1 MLEVEAFLVDR
12 EGWEWGEEEGQKER
26 EEEKHFRC
34 CCLLLERNGSE
45 ERGGGGKG
53 VCFCL
58 CLCLWGEYWV
68 GVFIYVKW
76 FLSKEGKVIDCVGNL
91 VEKL

>member
-12 EGWEWGEEEGQKER
+12 EGWEWGGEEGQQER
-26 EEEKHFRC
+26 EEDEHFRC

-45 ERGGGGKG
+45 EEGSVCVCVCG
-53 VCFCL
+53 VNIG
-58 CLCLWGEYWV
+58 W
-68 GVFIYVKW
+68 VFIYVKW